1 MKIYLAGGMESN
13 WREYALRLIC
23 GDWLFDPQQRDKR
36 RSTPMSAPGYT
47 QWDLFH
53 IAHSDILLGYME
65 KDNPSGIG
73 LALEIGYAK
82 ARGVL
87 VVLVIDPEIADD
99 PRYAIMLAAAD
110 ISVPT
115 LEMAADYIN
124 TFQLG

>member
-1 MKIYLAGGMESN
+1 MKIYLAGGMEST
-13 WREYALRLIC
+13 WRARAKRMLSLDQSI
-23 GDWLFDPQQRDKR
+23 DPKRRDKLCA
-36 RSTPMSAPGYT
+36 TPMSAPGYT